1 MYSVHTTKLLVI
13 INNYITII
21 LLDDQ
26 FIIQK
31 TSITLG
37 LSALDTVRSV
47 GTELV
52 FELCL
57 PDGVEFVSE
66 L

>member
-52 FELCL
+52 FELF
-57 PDGVEFVSE
+57 DHV
-66 L
+66 